1 MRDKLLEDGSAL
13 PLSDIE
19 GQTRAVEALRRAA
32 RSGRLH
38 HAFLFSGPDGV
49 GKTLTAHA
57 LAQALLCTTPTGERD
72 SCGVCNA
79 CLRVAD
85 RNHADLHVVELE
97 GTAKQ
102 ITIGQVRGLQRALGF
117 KSFEGHRR
125 VVIIQAAERMNPA
138 TANALLKTLEEPGP
152 DTHFVLVTHAS
163 HLLLPTIVSRCQR
176 VRFAPLER
184 ALVARHLCELADLD
198 PIAAELLAALAEG
211 SIGKGLSLAKSPVLE
226 QRSALLAFADAPRD
240 LLRIPAVL
248 ELAED
253 LARRPDDLPLVLHLL
268 RTWYRDLLLVREGL
282 SDGLVHRD
290 LEARLRERAPSL
302 SREAVMARIDLV
314 NETEA
319 ALDRNANTRLSLE
332 TLFLQLAA

>member
-1 MRDKLLEDGSAL
+1 M

-19 GQTRAVEALRRAA
+19 GQPRAVEALRRAA
-32 RSGRLH
+32 LSGRLH

-57 LAQALLCTTPTGERD
+57 LAQALLCTSPEEGD
-72 SCGVCNA
+72 ACGTCNA

-85 RNHADLHVVELE
+85 LNHADLHVVERE

-102 ITIGQVRGLQRALGF
+102 ITIKQVRALQRALGF
-117 KSFEGHRR
+117 KAFEGARR
-125 VVIIQAAERMNPA
+125 VVIIQEAERMNPA

-152 DTHFVLVTHAS
+152 DTHFVLVTHGA

-184 ALVARHLCELADLD
+184 ALVARHLCELAGIE
-198 PIAAELLAALAEG
+198 PVAAELLAALAEG
-211 SIGKGLSLAKSPVLE
+211 SIGKGLSLSKSPVLE
-226 QRSALLAFADAPRD
+226 QRAALLAFADAPRD
-240 LLRIPAVL
+240 LLRVPQLL

-253 LARRPDDLPLVLHLL
+253 LARRPDDLPLVLHVL

-282 SDGLVHRD
+282 SEGLVHRD
-290 LEARLRERAPSL
+290 LEARLRERARSL
-302 SREAVMARIDLV
+302 SLEAVMTRIDLV